1 MVYKN
6 ASFNFP
12 SHWKSLKKR
21 GKVTTFFSAG
31 NAISPIKV
39 SKNNKSY
46 LDCLDHLEHLG
57 YLDHL
62 DSLARWW
69 KNRAPTSHSGALA
82 LLSGCRLSRLAGEI
96 SQRSG

>member
-21 GKVTTFFSAG
+21 GKVTTFFPAG

-46 LDCLDHLEHLG
+46 LD
-57 YLDHL
+57 HL
-62 DSLARWW
+62 DALARWW
-69 KNRAPTSHSGALA
+69 KNRAPTSHSRTLA